1 MNKGL
6 NCEAFLVSYFNYI
19 VFYLDR
25 SIKSIGLRKSFMID
39 YIELYGENINLKG
52 SVAKSETQKHYL

>member
-6 NCEAFLVSYFNYI
+6 YCEAFLVSYFNYI

-39 YIELYGENINLKG
+39 YIEAVEQYYENVN
-52 SVAKSETQKHYL
+52 